1 MFAVKVAPFFCLT
14 RNCHVFSGFSCGV
27 WFALNPKIAADFKQK
42 LCPALTRHSAR
53 CFQICLITTHAS
65 DTLWMQKQTG
75 ETVVAVIDFDVV
87 VDMEG
92 DAKAGKPQALY
103 QLGLC
108 YSTGQGVELDLVRA
122 HKYFNLAAMK
132 GVAEARLW
140 RAELA
145 QQMTS
150 NDIAEAQ
157 RLARLW
163 LQETAH

>member
-1 MFAVKVAPFFCLT
+1 M
-14 RNCHVFSGFSCGV
+14 
-27 WFALNPKIAADFKQK
+27 
-42 LCPALTRHSAR
+42 
-53 CFQICLITTHAS
+53 
-65 DTLWMQKQTG
+65 
-75 ETVVAVIDFDVV
+75 AVIDMNVGADV
-87 VDMEG
+87 DIDEKN
-92 DAKAGKPQALY
+92 AKPQALY

-145 QQMTS
+145 TQMAP
-150 NDIAEAQ
+150 NEIAEAQ

>member
-1 MFAVKVAPFFCLT
+1 M
-14 RNCHVFSGFSCGV
+14 
-27 WFALNPKIAADFKQK
+27 
-42 LCPALTRHSAR
+42 
-53 CFQICLITTHAS
+53 
-65 DTLWMQKQTG
+65 
-75 ETVVAVIDFDVV
+75 AVIDMDVV
-87 VDMEG
+87 ADIET
-92 DAKAGKPQALY
+92 DAKNAKPQALY

-108 YSTGQGVELDLVRA
+108 YSTGQGVALDLVRA

-145 QQMTS
+145 QQMAP
-150 NDIAEAQ
+150 NEIAEAQ

>member
-1 MFAVKVAPFFCLT
+1 M
-14 RNCHVFSGFSCGV
+14 CGEYTDV
-27 WFALNPKIAADFKQK
+27 
-42 LCPALTRHSAR
+42 S
-53 CFQICLITTHAS
+53 
-65 DTLWMQKQTG
+65 
-75 ETVVAVIDFDVV
+75 VIDFDTVE
-87 VDMEG
+87 DFEG
-92 DAKAGKPQALY
+92 QAKSGKPDALY

-108 YSTGQGVELDLVRA
+108 YSTGQGVELDLIRA

-132 GVAEARLW
+132 GVSEARLW

-145 QQMTS
+145 QQMSS

>member
-1 MFAVKVAPFFCLT
+1 MAVLDIDTVE
-14 RNCHVFSGFSCGV
+14 
-27 WFALNPKIAADFKQK
+27 DFE
-42 LCPALTRHSAR
+42 
-53 CFQICLITTHAS
+53 
-65 DTLWMQKQTG
+65 G
-75 ETVVAVIDFDVV
+75 E
-87 VDMEG
+87 
-92 DAKAGKPQALY
+92 AKAGKPHALY

-132 GVAEARLW
+132 GVEARLW

-145 QQMTS
+145 TQMTS

>member
-1 MFAVKVAPFFCLT
+1 LRANFFGVKGGLFCALT
-14 RNCHVFSGFSCGV
+14 RNALFYAGFRS
-27 WFALNPKIAADFKQK
+27 ALKRKIARDFKQK
-42 LCPALTRHSAR
+42 PLPPLTRRSAQRHHPALVKMIEFKTNSTRN
-53 CFQICLITTHAS
+53 
-65 DTLWMQKQTG
+65 MG
-75 ETVVAVIDFDVV
+75 ETTMAVIDFDTV

-145 QQMTS
+145 QQMSS

>member
-1 MFAVKVAPFFCLT
+1 V
-14 RNCHVFSGFSCGV
+14 
-27 WFALNPKIAADFKQK
+27 Q
-42 LCPALTRHSAR
+42 
-53 CFQICLITTHAS
+53 
-65 DTLWMQKQTG
+65 
-75 ETVVAVIDFDVV
+75 
-87 VDMEG
+87 
-92 DAKAGKPQALY
+92 
-103 QLGLC
+103 
-108 YSTGQGVELDLVRA
+108 LDLVRA

-132 GVAEARLW
+132 GVTEARLW

>member
-1 MFAVKVAPFFCLT
+1 MTVIDIDV
-14 RNCHVFSGFSCGV
+14 
-27 WFALNPKIAADFKQK
+27 AADIE
-42 LCPALTRHSAR
+42 A
-53 CFQICLITTHAS
+53 
-65 DTLWMQKQTG
+65 
-75 ETVVAVIDFDVV
+75 
-87 VDMEG
+87 EG
-92 DAKAGKPQALY
+92 RNAKPQALY

-132 GVAEARLW
+132 GVVEARLW

-145 QQMTS
+145 TQMAP
-150 NDIAEAQ
+150 NEIAEAQ

>member
-1 MFAVKVAPFFCLT
+1 M
-14 RNCHVFSGFSCGV
+14 
-27 WFALNPKIAADFKQK
+27 
-42 LCPALTRHSAR
+42 
-53 CFQICLITTHAS
+53 
-65 DTLWMQKQTG
+65 
-75 ETVVAVIDFDVV
+75 AVIDFDTVAD
-87 VDMEG
+87 VDGE
-92 DAKAGKPQALY
+92 AKTREPQALY

-108 YSTGQGVELDLVRA
+108 YSTGQGVELNLVRA

-145 QQMTS
+145 QQMAP
-150 NDIAEAQ
+150 NEIAEAQ

>member
-1 MFAVKVAPFFCLT
+1 M
-14 RNCHVFSGFSCGV
+14 
-27 WFALNPKIAADFKQK
+27 
-42 LCPALTRHSAR
+42 
-53 CFQICLITTHAS
+53 
-65 DTLWMQKQTG
+65 
-75 ETVVAVIDFDVV
+75 AVIDFDTIAD
-87 VDMEG
+87 VDGE
-92 DAKAGKPQALY
+92 AKTREPHALY

-145 QQMTS
+145 QQMAP
-150 NDIAEAQ
+150 NEIAEAQ

>member
-1 MFAVKVAPFFCLT
+1 
-14 RNCHVFSGFSCGV
+14 
-27 WFALNPKIAADFKQK
+27 
-42 LCPALTRHSAR
+42 
-53 CFQICLITTHAS
+53 
-65 DTLWMQKQTG
+65 MQNEMG
-75 ETVVAVIDFDVV
+75 ETAVAVIDFDTV

-108 YSTGQGVELDLVRA
+108 YSTGQGVELNLVRA

-145 QQMTS
+145 EQMS
-150 NDIAEAQ
+150 PNDIAEAQ

>member
-1 MFAVKVAPFFCLT
+1 M
-14 RNCHVFSGFSCGV
+14 
-27 WFALNPKIAADFKQK
+27 
-42 LCPALTRHSAR
+42 
-53 CFQICLITTHAS
+53 
-65 DTLWMQKQTG
+65 
-75 ETVVAVIDFDVV
+75 AVIDIDVV
-87 VDMEG
+87 ADVEG
-92 DAKAGKPQALY
+92 DAKNLKPQALY

-145 QQMTS
+145 QQMAP
-150 NDIAEAQ
+150 NEIAEAQ

>member
-1 MFAVKVAPFFCLT
+1 MAVLDIDTVE
-14 RNCHVFSGFSCGV
+14 
-27 WFALNPKIAADFKQK
+27 DFE
-42 LCPALTRHSAR
+42 
-53 CFQICLITTHAS
+53 
-65 DTLWMQKQTG
+65 G
-75 ETVVAVIDFDVV
+75 E
-87 VDMEG
+87 
-92 DAKAGKPQALY
+92 AKAGKPHALY

-108 YSTGQGVELDLVRA
+108 YSTGQGVEMDLIRA

-145 QQMTS
+145 QQMST

>member
-1 MFAVKVAPFFCLT
+1 MLQFELNSA
-14 RNCHVFSGFSCGV
+14 NCERE
-27 WFALNPKIAADFKQK
+27 K
-42 LCPALTRHSAR
+42 
-53 CFQICLITTHAS
+53 TT
-65 DTLWMQKQTG
+65 
-75 ETVVAVIDFDVV
+75 VAVIDMDVV
-87 VDMEG
+87 ADIEG
-92 DAKAGKPQALY
+92 DAKSGKPQALY

-108 YSTGQGVELDLVRA
+108 YSTGQGVALDLVRA

-145 QQMTS
+145 QQMAP
-150 NDIAEAQ
+150 NEIAEAQ

>member
-1 MFAVKVAPFFCLT
+1 VTLVKVAPFFCLT
-14 RNCHVFSGFSCGV
+14 RERYILCGFSCGSA
-27 WFALNPKIAADFKQK
+27 FALNRKIVCDFKQK
-42 LCPALTRHSAR
+42 SARALTRRSAR
-53 CFQICLITTHAS
+53 WLQILSHNNARIRTEFGKH
-65 DTLWMQKQTG
+65 MG
-75 ETVVAVIDFDVV
+75 ETAMAVIDFDTV

-145 QQMTS
+145 QQMSS

>member
-1 MFAVKVAPFFCLT
+1 M
-14 RNCHVFSGFSCGV
+14 
-27 WFALNPKIAADFKQK
+27 ALLDINTVEDFE
-42 LCPALTRHSAR
+42 
-53 CFQICLITTHAS
+53 
-65 DTLWMQKQTG
+65 G
-75 ETVVAVIDFDVV
+75 E
-87 VDMEG
+87 
-92 DAKAGKPQALY
+92 AKAGKPQALY

-108 YSTGQGVELDLVRA
+108 YSTGQGVQLDLVRA

-132 GVAEARLW
+132 GVTEARLW

>member
-1 MFAVKVAPFFCLT
+1 MTAIDLDVL
-14 RNCHVFSGFSCGV
+14 
-27 WFALNPKIAADFKQK
+27 
-42 LCPALTRHSAR
+42 
-53 CFQICLITTHAS
+53 S
-65 DTLWMQKQTG
+65 D
-75 ETVVAVIDFDVV
+75 I
-87 VDMEG
+87 EG
-92 DAKAGKPQALY
+92 DAKSGKPQALY

-145 QQMTS
+145 QQMAP
-150 NDIAEAQ
+150 NEIAEAQ

>member
-1 MFAVKVAPFFCLT
+1 MAAIDMDIVAD
-14 RNCHVFSGFSCGV
+14 
-27 WFALNPKIAADFKQK
+27 I
-42 LCPALTRHSAR
+42 
-53 CFQICLITTHAS
+53 
-65 DTLWMQKQTG
+65 
-75 ETVVAVIDFDVV
+75 
-87 VDMEG
+87 EG
-92 DAKAGKPQALY
+92 DVKNAKPQALY

-108 YSTGQGVELDLVRA
+108 YSTGQGGVELDLVRA

-145 QQMTS
+145 QQMAP
-150 NDIAEAQ
+150 NEIAEAQ

>member
-1 MFAVKVAPFFCLT
+1 M
-14 RNCHVFSGFSCGV
+14 
-27 WFALNPKIAADFKQK
+27 
-42 LCPALTRHSAR
+42 
-53 CFQICLITTHAS
+53 
-65 DTLWMQKQTG
+65 
-75 ETVVAVIDFDVV
+75 AVIDIDVV
-87 VDMEG
+87 IDIEG
-92 DAKAGKPQALY
+92 EAKTGKPQALY

-108 YSTGQGVELDLVRA
+108 YSTGQGVSFDLVRA

-145 QQMTS
+145 QQMS
-150 NDIAEAQ
+150 PNEIAEAQ

>member
-1 MFAVKVAPFFCLT
+1 VAMLDINT
-14 RNCHVFSGFSCGV
+14 VE
-27 WFALNPKIAADFKQK
+27 DF
-42 LCPALTRHSAR
+42 
-53 CFQICLITTHAS
+53 
-65 DTLWMQKQTG
+65 
-75 ETVVAVIDFDVV
+75 
-87 VDMEG
+87 EG
-92 DAKAGKPQALY
+92 QAKAGKPQALY

-108 YSTGQGVELDLVRA
+108 YSTGQGVQLDLVHA

-132 GVAEARLW
+132 GVVEARLW

-145 QQMTS
+145 QQMST

>member
-1 MFAVKVAPFFCLT
+1 LGFRAARLLRLTEKSAAILTKIRSYINAPFSAMLSNLSHNNA
-14 RNCHVFSGFSCGV
+14 RIRHE
-27 WFALNPKIAADFKQK
+27 LNAK
-42 LCPALTRHSAR
+42 H
-53 CFQICLITTHAS
+53 
-65 DTLWMQKQTG
+65 MG
-75 ETVVAVIDFDVV
+75 ETAMAVIDFDTV

-122 HKYFNLAAMK
+122 HKFFNLAAMK

-145 QQMTS
+145 QQMSS

>member
-1 MFAVKVAPFFCLT
+1 M
-14 RNCHVFSGFSCGV
+14 
-27 WFALNPKIAADFKQK
+27 
-42 LCPALTRHSAR
+42 
-53 CFQICLITTHAS
+53 
-65 DTLWMQKQTG
+65 
-75 ETVVAVIDFDVV
+75 AVIDMDVV
-87 VDMEG
+87 ADIEQE
-92 DAKAGKPQALY
+92 AKGKSPQALY

-108 YSTGQGVELDLVRA
+108 YSTGQGVEMDLIRA

-145 QQMTS
+145 QQMS
-150 NDIAEAQ
+150 PNEIAEAQ

>member
-1 MFAVKVAPFFCLT
+1 M
-14 RNCHVFSGFSCGV
+14 
-27 WFALNPKIAADFKQK
+27 
-42 LCPALTRHSAR
+42 
-53 CFQICLITTHAS
+53 
-65 DTLWMQKQTG
+65 
-75 ETVVAVIDFDVV
+75 AVIDMDVGP
-87 VDMEG
+87 DIEEE
-92 DAKAGKPQALY
+92 ARGKSPQALY

-108 YSTGQGVELDLVRA
+108 YSTGQGVEFDLVRA

-145 QQMTS
+145 TQMS
-150 NDIAEAQ
+150 PNEIAEAQ

>member
-1 MFAVKVAPFFCLT
+1 MAVL
-14 RNCHVFSGFSCGV
+14 
-27 WFALNPKIAADFKQK
+27 
-42 LCPALTRHSAR
+42 
-53 CFQICLITTHAS
+53 
-65 DTLWMQKQTG
+65 
-75 ETVVAVIDFDVV
+75 DFDTVEDFV
-87 VDMEG
+87 GE
-92 DAKAGKPQALY
+92 AKAGKPHALY

-108 YSTGQGVELDLVRA
+108 YSTWQGVAYDLVSA

-145 QQMTS
+145 MQMST
-150 NDIAEAQ
+150 NEIAEAQ

>member
-1 MFAVKVAPFFCLT
+1 M
-14 RNCHVFSGFSCGV
+14 
-27 WFALNPKIAADFKQK
+27 
-42 LCPALTRHSAR
+42 
-53 CFQICLITTHAS
+53 
-65 DTLWMQKQTG
+65 
-75 ETVVAVIDFDVV
+75 AVIDFDLLA
-87 VDMEG
+87 DMEG
-92 DAKAGKPQALY
+92 DAKAGKADALY

-122 HKYFNLAAMK
+122 HQYFNLAAMK

-145 QQMTS
+145 EQMS
-150 NDIAEAQ
+150 PNEIAEAQ

>member
-1 MFAVKVAPFFCLT
+1 MAVLDIDTVE
-14 RNCHVFSGFSCGV
+14 
-27 WFALNPKIAADFKQK
+27 DFE
-42 LCPALTRHSAR
+42 
-53 CFQICLITTHAS
+53 
-65 DTLWMQKQTG
+65 G
-75 ETVVAVIDFDVV
+75 E
-87 VDMEG
+87 
-92 DAKAGKPQALY
+92 AKAGKPHALY

-108 YSTGQGVELDLVRA
+108 YSTGQGVQMDLVRA

-150 NDIAEAQ
+150 NDVAEAQ

>member
-1 MFAVKVAPFFCLT
+1 MAVLDIDTVE
-14 RNCHVFSGFSCGV
+14 
-27 WFALNPKIAADFKQK
+27 DFE
-42 LCPALTRHSAR
+42 
-53 CFQICLITTHAS
+53 
-65 DTLWMQKQTG
+65 G
-75 ETVVAVIDFDVV
+75 E
-87 VDMEG
+87 
-92 DAKAGKPQALY
+92 AKAGKPHALY

-132 GVAEARLW
+132 GVVEARLW
-140 RAELA
+140 RTELA
-145 QQMTS
+145 LQMTS

>member
-1 MFAVKVAPFFCLT
+1 
-14 RNCHVFSGFSCGV
+14 
-27 WFALNPKIAADFKQK
+27 
-42 LCPALTRHSAR
+42 
-53 CFQICLITTHAS
+53 
-65 DTLWMQKQTG
+65 MQEQTG